1 MSIKWIKVLFIIA
14 GICDLLIGA
23 ALFLASPQIFRL
35 TNVPVPGHIGFVQFP
50 ALMIVIV
57 GALFLHIAA
66 NPEGRRE
73 LIPYLTCVKIAFS
86 GLVFWYQL
94 TIGIPAAWLPLA
106 WCDVGYIILFVI
118 AWRSLSAHRPAS

>member
-1 MSIKWIKVLFIIA
+1 MSIKWIKALFFIA

-23 ALFLASPQIFRL
+23 LFFLATPQIFKL
-35 TNVPVPGHIGFVQFP
+35 ASVPLPYHIGFMQFP
-50 ALMIVIV
+50 ALLIVII

-66 NPEGRRE
+66 NPVARRD

-94 TIGIPAAWLPLA
+94 TIGIPTLWLPLA
-106 WCDVGYIILFVI
+106 WCDVGYIILFVA
-118 AWRSLSAHRPAS
+118 AWRALAPRT